1 MATEAGRHSS
11 VSGCKVKWCFV
22 HVCVDVN
29 KTFYRKI
36 LFIEIRIYKMHI
48 LLDEQSVSVAVMLI
62 LAVSFC
68 TSSTTN

>member
-1 MATEAGRHSS
+1 MATEAGRLSS

-36 LFIEIRIYKMHI
+36 LFIESRIYNIHM
-48 LLDEQSVSVAVMLI
+48 LLDEQSVSAAVILI
-62 LAVSFC
+62 LALSF
-68 TSSTTN
+68 